1 MRRAVHAAG
10 MSRDYDVVEVREGRA
25 RLLVPAGHGRRG
37 PGSRGP
43 WPFYNA
49 SMVVNRDVSAVAM
62 LRLPVPVQRA
72 LDGLAG
78 TGAWGI
84 RMRLEAN
91 VPEVLFSDVSPR
103 AYELIRE
110 NLALNGLGDPVLQ
123 APFEDAVDAHPFDF
137 VDIDPFGTP
146 APFLE
151 AALRHPRPPYGLG
164 ITATDVA
171 TLAGTYPETCLVR
184 YGARSLRC
192 AQGHEIGLRILLA
205 FADGIAARFGKRVRP
220 LLAFSAEH
228 FLRLLALLEPR
239 EPRTAPPIGHAR
251 RDPTGLLSPI
261 QAADADAVGPLWLG
275 PICDPAFVRRLEP
288 TEWTRPAAAHLLDV
302 LRAEADM
309 PAFFVSI
316 EDLARHDRASPPKL
330 SRFLEALRAQGFRAT
345 RTHLDPLGVRTDAPS
360 ADVVRVFR
368 DLAA

>member
-1 MRRAVHAAG
+1 
-10 MSRDYDVVEVREGRA
+10 
-25 RLLVPAGHGRRG
+25 
-37 PGSRGP
+37 
-43 WPFYNA
+43 
-49 SMVVNRDVSAVAM
+49 MVVNRDVSAVAM
-62 LRLPVPVQRA
+62 PRLPVPVQRA

-123 APFEDAVDAHPFDF
+123 GPFEDAVDADPFDF

-151 AALRHPRPPYGLG
+151 PAIRHPTPPCGLG

-171 TLAGTYPETCLVR
+171 TLAGTYPETCLAR

-205 FADGIAARFGKRVRP
+205 FADRKAAKFGKHVRP

-228 FLRLLALLEPR
+228 FLRLLVVLEPADAHA
-239 EPRTAPPIGHAR
+239 TATIGYVK
-251 RDPTGLLSPI
+251 RDPMGRPRPVQGI
-261 QAADADAVGPLWLG
+261 VPDAAGPLWLG

-288 TEWTRPAAAHLLDV
+288 TEWTRPAAARLLDA
-302 LRAEADM
+302 LRTEADM

-316 EDLARHDRASPPKL
+316 EDLARLDRTSPPKL
-330 SRFLEALRAQGFRAT
+330 GRFLEALRAQGFRAT

-360 ADVVRVFR
+360 EDVVRVFR
-368 DLAA
+368 DLVA